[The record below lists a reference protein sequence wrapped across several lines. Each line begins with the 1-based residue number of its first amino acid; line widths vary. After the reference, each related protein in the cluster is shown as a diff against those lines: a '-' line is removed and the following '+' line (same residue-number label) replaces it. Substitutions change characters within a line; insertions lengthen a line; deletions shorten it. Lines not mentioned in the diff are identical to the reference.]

1 MKYFLLSLLFS
12 FYTIVLE
19 AKDTLFVEEIKV
31 SLPIIS
37 ILDDSNGNIF
47 IHTKKMIY
55 KFEDNQL
62 KFFKNCST
70 DEREM
75 ILEKGQISFLDR
87 SKPDFQSKMKSYIE
101 NYKQN
106 EIWRKYIP
114 EPNQGTKIYVAKDK
128 SNHVFITSGKNL
140 YKIQINDYY
149 TILHKNKSIRG
160 IDTFYNSLLVN
171 TYSGI
176 FLDTQRIWP
185 DILYCHGNFLR
196 LSENKGILAGNILIK
211 TSQKKVESRIRFPD
225 KLMGNIS
232 FSKVIKFEN
241 KIWIG
246 SDKGLLHILNDTAIL
261 ADLPLLIHNL
271 EIVDGKLIAS
281 TNSGIYYRERDEWK
295 KLVSFPDVSYNS
307 FKKIDGQYFG
317 LSNEGLFLAKEFQQ
331 QAKLKWNKIIE
342 CYELQ
347 KDNQNIYWLSTSN
360 GVFRFSN
367 SSDSYE
373 YLFNKIEF
381 NKRSSFKMGSFI
393 YFGSIKGLYKIN
405 ANYFKPLKNDLRG
418 ELTSIL
424 NYSLFLA
431 ILYLFFIVAR
441 KFLYIRFL

>member
-12 FYTIVLE
+12 FYTIILLARDTVLV
-19 AKDTLFVEEIKV
+19 DEIKI
-31 SLPIIS
+31 SLPVIS
-37 ILDDSNGNIF
+37 IINDADGNVF
-47 IHTKKMIY
+47 IHTKKIIY
-55 KFEDNQL
+55 QYKNNQL
-62 KFFKNCST
+62 KFFQNCGSE
-70 DEREM
+70 DREM
-75 ILEKGQISFLDR
+75 VLENGQISFLDP
-87 SKPDFQSKMKSYIE
+87 SKPDFQSKMKNYIE

-114 EPNQGTKIYVAKDK
+114 VPNQGTKIYVAKDK
-128 SNHVFITSGKNL
+128 RNHVFTTSGTNL
-140 YKIQINDYY
+140 YKIQLNDNY
-149 TILHKNKSIRG
+149 TILHKDKSIRG

-211 TSQKKVESRIRFPD
+211 TSQKEVESKIRFPD

-246 SDKGLLHILNDTAIL
+246 SDKGLLHIINDTARL
-261 ADLPLLIHNL
+261 ADLPIFIHNL
-271 EIVDGKLIAS
+271 EIVDKKLIAS
-281 TNSGIYYRERDEWK
+281 TDNGIYFRENEKWI
-295 KLVSFPDVSYNS
+295 KLTGFPELSYNG
-307 FKKIDGQYFG
+307 FKKINGLYYG
-317 LSNEGLFLAKEFQQ
+317 LSSEGLYVAKGFNMS
-331 QAKLKWNKIIE
+331 ADLKWNKIID

-347 KDNQNIYWLSTSN
+347 KDIQNNLWLSTSN

-373 YLFNKIEF
+373 YLFNNIEF

-405 ANYFKPLKNDLRG
+405 ANYFKSLKNDLRG

-431 ILYLFFIVAR
+431 ILYLFFIVGK
-441 KFLYIRFL
+441 KFLYIRLL